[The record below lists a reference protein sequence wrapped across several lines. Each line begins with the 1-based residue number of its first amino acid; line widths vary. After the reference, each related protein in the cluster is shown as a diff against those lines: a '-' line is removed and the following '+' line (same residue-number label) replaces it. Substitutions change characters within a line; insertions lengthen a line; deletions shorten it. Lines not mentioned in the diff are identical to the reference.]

1 MDALSSDHL
10 LRHNTND
17 VGLRG
22 RRDSVRTMRSAPAS
36 LRLAL
41 VFSVSTFALA
51 GCAGGGGGGASGGQS
66 GTGSGGKGGSSSS
79 GGSTGSGGNASGGS
93 SGSGGSVTGS
103 GGNASGGATGTGG
116 SATGG
121 ATGSGGA
128 TGGATGS
135 GGNPSGGNTGTG
147 GSATGGATGT
157 GGSAGATGAGGQ
169 AGGSGG
175 AAGSGS
181 GFTPY
186 ACPSGVTSPA
196 ASAIPAGSTATRIS
210 GAPPMDNFDGSNGT
224 SFTNVEGPVWISNAL
239 YFSEMTGG
247 NNPPPS
253 RILKIDSSDVVSPF
267 YPSGGGGDSG
277 SNGMAVDAKGNL
289 VTANHGVGGIVSF
302 TIPGATKTTLISSYN
317 GSRFN
322 SPNDITIR
330 SDGTIYFT
338 DPNFQAPQPG
348 GKYPQTTTGV
358 YMVPPGSSTA
368 MEIISNMSNPNGIA
382 LSLDEKTL
390 YVGSGSGVSGYA
402 VNADGTIGATAAD
415 IDGTNLDHQNTDG
428 MAIDCAGDL
437 YVVRVNTKDI
447 DVISFGSTHPSPT
460 STGTHLTTITG
471 VPGNGQ
477 LTNLAFGGSD
487 HKTLYITAQGNAPA
501 KGVFKLVMPVPG
513 MPY

>member
-1 MDALSSDHL
+1 
-10 LRHNTND
+10 
-17 VGLRG
+17 
-22 RRDSVRTMRSAPAS
+22 MREVAAAAPEA
-36 LRLAL
+36 A
-41 VFSVSTFALA
+41 
-51 GCAGGGGGGASGGQS
+51 AGGTAFGGQES
-66 GTGSGGKGGSSSS
+66 
-79 GGSTGSGGNASGGS
+79 STGSGG
-93 SGSGGSVTGS
+93 TGT
-103 GGNASGGATGTGG
+103 GGATGTGG

-121 ATGSGGA
+121 TTGS
-128 TGGATGS
+128 
-135 GGNPSGGNTGTG
+135 G
-147 GSATGGATGT
+147 GSATGGVTGT
-157 GGSAGATGAGGQ
+157 GGSVGSGGSTGTGGQ

-175 AAGSGS
+175 AAGSVS

-186 ACPSGVTSPA
+186 VCPSGISSPS

-210 GAPPMDNFDGSNGT
+210 GAPPADNFDGNNGT
-224 SFTNVEGPVWISNAL
+224 GFTNVEGPVWIGSAL

-253 RILKIDSSDVVSPF
+253 RIFKIDSSDAVTPF

-317 GSRFN
+317 AKRFN
-322 SPNDITIR
+322 SPNDLTIR

-338 DPNFQAPQPG
+338 DPNFQAPQDSMG
-348 GKYPQTTTGV
+348 HYPQATTGV

-368 MEIISNMSNPNGIA
+368 TEIISTISNPNGIT

-402 VNADGTIGATAAD
+402 VNTDGTIVATATA
-415 IDGTNLDHQNTDG
+415 IDGTNLNYNATDG

-437 YVVRVNTKDI
+437 YVVRVNTHDI
-447 DVISFGSTHPSPT
+447 DVISFGSAHPSPT

-477 LTNLAFGGSD
+477 LTNIAFGGSD
-487 HKTLYITAQGNAPA
+487 HKTLYITAQGNAPG
-501 KGVFKLVMPVPG
+501 KGVFKLPMPIPG